1 MRPTVLLLPAALAA
15 LSACGASTPAHS
27 SAAAPA
33 SSVASAPTSTSATSI
48 AAAPAASTA
57 RRVIQVTE
65 HGADT
70 YTPKGGQAAPGG
82 PTGMPAAGDQFDIR
96 STLIRDGKTVG
107 TDHVHFVFGVGGS
120 ATVTATEVFADGQI
134 IARGTVPFD
143 PTLTIPVVSGTGA
156 YAGATGTLTAVSQ
169 SNTLTNLTITLT

>member
-1 MRPTVLLLPAALAA
+1 MRQTVLLLPVALAA
-15 LSACGASTPAHS
+15 LSACGASTPTHN

-33 SSVASAPTSTSATSI
+33 ASVVDSPTSAPSASTI
-48 AAAPAASTA
+48 APSASTA

-65 HGADT
+65 HATDT
-70 YTPKGGQAAPGG
+70 YTPKGGKPSPGG

-96 STLIRDGKTVG
+96 STLVRAGKTVG
-107 TDHVHFVFGVGGS
+107 TDHVHFAFGVGGS
-120 ATVTATEVFADGQI
+120 ATVTATEILADGQI

-143 PTLTIPVVSGTGA
+143 PTLTIPVVSGTGS